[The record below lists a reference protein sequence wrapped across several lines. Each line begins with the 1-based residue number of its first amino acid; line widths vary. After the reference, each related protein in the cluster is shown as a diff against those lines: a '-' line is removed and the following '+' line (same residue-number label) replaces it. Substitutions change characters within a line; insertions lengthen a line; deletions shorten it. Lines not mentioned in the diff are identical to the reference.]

1 MNARTRKAFGCF
13 VLLAYLVL
21 YAALAA
27 MLGSYVLAHAPN
39 WAALIYYVVAGV
51 IWVVPLKPLFAWMNR
66 GA

>member
-13 VLLAYLVL
+13 LLLAYLAV

-27 MLGSYVLAHAPN
+27 TLGAYIWARAPN
-39 WAALIYYVVAGV
+39 WAGLIYYALAGV
-51 IWVVPLKPLFAWMNR
+51 IWVLPLKPLFGWMNK